1 MKKKFFKFTACIL
14 AAAASVTIPLSLTGC
29 GGDEKNGRNT
39 TLLQENIV
47 DDNYDN
53 FYEIFVRSFYDSDG
67 NGVGD
72 FNGVTQKLD
81 YIRDMGYTGIWLMPI
96 NPSPSY
102 HGYDVTDYY
111 NVNSD
116 YGTLADYDNLVAK
129 AHEKGIKVIIDLVV
143 NHSSDQ
149 HPWFKQGAAFQN
161 GQGGS
166 SKYASYYNWS
176 ATAQA
181 KYTKIGNV
189 YYESQF
195 DKSMPD
201 LNIKSEALREELD
214 DIIKFWISDRNTDG
228 FRLDGC
234 YYYSPDGTEASA
246 EYCKFIHDTA
256 VKYNEN
262 AYIVGECWGPGRNVL
277 ENTFYKS
284 GVDSFFDFNVTGEV
298 VGAITNKSASRV
310 WNSINKTQEA
320 AGDNIAAPFLSNHDN
335 GVGRIAGRLGRDAD
349 KIQFAYGLLSM
360 YTGNTFTYYG
370 DEIGM
375 TAVRTGSDPDLRIGM
390 LWDDIASVTKP
401 PFGASD
407 NPEYLFGS
415 VKEQS
420 ENNNSILTYY
430 KLCNN
435 ARNAFPALMRGKAER
450 ITYDDAEVL
459 VMKKTYNNQ
468 SIKVVINLGVGEK
481 NVNGIEGDLAQSIC
495 VNGNIKKNGSA
506 LNMPAYS
513 IAILT

>member
-29 GGDEKNGRNT
+29 GGVDF
-39 TLLQENIV
+39 LDENIL
-47 DDNYDN
+47 DDKYDNY
-53 FYEIFVRSFYDSDG
+53 YQIFVRSYYDSDG

-116 YGTLADYDNLVAK
+116 YGTLADYDNLVSK

-166 SKYASYYNWS
+166 SKYSSYYNWS
-176 ATAQA
+176 PTEKAN
-181 KYTKIGNV
+181 YTKIGNV

-234 YYYSPDGTEASA
+234 YYYSSEGTDSSA
-246 EYCKFIHDTA
+246 EFCKFIHDTA

-262 AYIVGECWGPGRNVL
+262 AYIVGECWGPSRTDL
-277 ENTFYKS
+277 ENIFYKS
-284 GVDSFFDFNVTGEV
+284 GVDSFFDFDVTKEV
-298 VGAITNKSASRV
+298 VNAVNGSSASRV
-310 WNSINKTQEA
+310 WNSINKTQKA
-320 AGDNIAAPFLSNHDN
+320 AGGSVAAPFLSNHDN
-335 GVGRIAGRLGRDAD
+335 GVGRVAGRLGRDET
-349 KIQFAYGLLSM
+349 KIKFAYGILSM
-360 YTGNTFTYYG
+360 FTGNTFTYYG

-375 TAVRTGSDPDLRIGM
+375 TAVKTGSDPDLRIGM
-390 LWDDIASVTKP
+390 LWDDISSVTKP

-415 VKEQS
+415 VKEQQK
-420 ENNNSILTYY
+420 EDDSILNYY

-450 ITYDDAEVL
+450 ITYDDGEVL
-459 VMKKTYNNQ
+459 VMKKTYSNQ
-468 SIKVVINLGVGEK
+468 SVTVVINMSGGDKKVSGVSGS
-481 NVNGIEGDLAQSIC
+481 LAQSIC
-495 VNGNIKKNGSA
+495 VKGKVKSKGSA
-506 LNMPAYS
+506 LKMPAYS